1 MDIFKTKAGK
11 CYVLEMNARFGG
23 GFPFSY
29 LAGVDMPKAI
39 IMWLKGEEVDRKILT
54 PNIGVLGQKDIELV
68 RLPVDLLKN

>member
-11 CYVLEMNARFGG
+11 CCVLEMNARFGG

-39 IMWLKGEEVDRKILT
+39 IMWLKGEEW
-54 PNIGVLGQKDIELV
+54 IENFNTEH
-68 RLPVDLLKN
+68 RCFRSKRY